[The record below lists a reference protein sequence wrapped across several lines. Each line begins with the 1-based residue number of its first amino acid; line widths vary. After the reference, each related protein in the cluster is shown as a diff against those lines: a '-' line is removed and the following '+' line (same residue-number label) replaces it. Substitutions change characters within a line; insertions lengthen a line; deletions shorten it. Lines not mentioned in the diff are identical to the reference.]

1 MLVYYHLVGEIP
13 ALTPHFRFDTIID
26 SAHLWSGVCIFFVIS
41 GFVMYVTG
49 RNLSPSDFAWRRVAR
64 IVPLYWSVTLAVCA
78 LALLD
83 PHVLHRTDLTASY
96 LVKSL
101 LFVPYANP
109 GHGGELFPVLVPG
122 WTLNYEMAF
131 YSLFALTLFAPARWR
146 AWLIGAA
153 ISAAA
158 VLGLLYPRER
168 MYSIWGFYTGAIVLL
183 FAAGVLLGV
192 IYIHARDGK
201 RDLHVP
207 KWICAA
213 SVVLGFWV
221 ILADLPHFP
230 LWQLAGSIVIVGGVL
245 AWEYQYGLPR
255 WRVPLLLGDASYS
268 IYLVHLFAFGLVR
281 ALWNHLRIDSALVFA
296 VLATG
301 SAIALAFITYRL
313 IERPSLTLLTRIA
326 SLSGERQ
333 RPQPVASA

>member
-1 MLVYYHLVGEIP
+1 
-13 ALTPHFRFDTIID
+13 
-26 SAHLWSGVCIFFVIS
+26 
-41 GFVMYVTG
+41 
-49 RNLSPSDFAWRRVAR
+49 
-64 IVPLYWSVTLAVCA
+64 
-78 LALLD
+78 
-83 PHVLHRTDLTASY
+83 LHRTDLTAQY
-96 LVKSL
+96 LIKSL

-109 GHGGELFPVLVPG
+109 GHGGELFPILVPG

-183 FAAGVLLGV
+183 FAAGVLLGAAYV
-192 IYIHARDGK
+192 RARDRK
-201 RDLHVP
+201 LHLHVP
-207 KWICAA
+207 KWVCAA
-213 SVVLGFWV
+213 SIILGFWV

-230 LWQLAGSIVIVGGVL
+230 LWQLAGSVVIVGGVV

-281 ALWNHLRIDSALVFA
+281 TAWNHLHFESASAFA
-296 VLATG
+296 VLAIG
-301 SAIALAFITYRL
+301 SAIALALLTYQL
-313 IERPSLTLLTRIA
+313 IERPSLGLLMRMTSWRA
-326 SLSGERQ
+326 ERQ
-333 RPQPVASA
+333 GHPLASA